1 MRERREPRV
10 VIVGAGVAGITALH
24 VFRERGFADVTVLEK
39 GSDVGRVWYWNRYPG
54 LTCDVPSQLY
64 QFRFA
69 PKPDW
74 SRVWADGAEIQRYH
88 RRVVDDLGLAGHI
101 RTDTEVAAARWDG
114 GTATWEL
121 TLAARDGATV
131 AVVAR
136 TTTTDT
142 ATTTTTTTRPSPR
155 TSSCSRPGSCTT
167 RHPRHPRTGGVPWR
181 GRPHRTLARRVRHDR
196 SPRRCPRHRLDRR
209 PGGVR
214 PRR

>member
-39 GSDVGRVWYWNRYPG
+39 GSDVGGVWYWNRYPG

-101 RTDTEVAAARWDG
+101 RTDTEVAAARWDE

-121 TLAARDGATV
+121 ILAARDGG
-131 AVVAR
+131 
-136 TTTTDT
+136 T
-142 ATTTTTTTRPSPR
+142 ATATTTRPSPR

>member
-39 GSDVGRVWYWNRYPG
+39 GSDVGGVWYWNRYPG

-101 RTDTEVAAARWDG
+101 RTDTPPRNSASPGTYYRAIQRSDAELVTDAIAQVTPDGIRTADGTERPADVIVLATGFRAHDYMRPMEVVG
-114 GTATWEL
+114 
-121 TLAARDGATV
+121 RDG
-131 AVVAR
+131 
-136 TTTTDT
+136 
-142 ATTTTTTTRPSPR
+142 
-155 TSSCSRPGSCTT
+155 
-167 RHPRHPRTGGVPWR
+167 
-181 GRPHRTLARRVRHDR
+181 RTLEREWADG
-196 SPRRCPRHRLDRR
+196 PRAYRMTAVPGFPNAFTVLGPNSALPR
-209 PGGVR
+209 
-214 PRR
+214 